1 MATLPAILSCV
12 EDKFKED
19 LASLHKNLSV
29 ALRVVSSKDDV
40 VIDQYVDLLRETSM
54 LLATKFTWAKVNYTL
69 HGVIHH
75 SGDLI
80 AMNGGK
86 GLGSLSEEAL
96 EANNKFIR
104 RFLEQFSRKTS
115 PDLQLEDC
123 LARLLERS
131 DPYILERKLNF
142 RPNGKGCSECG
153 SRKHSSRLHV
163 KTMELDCYDLLV
175 HEILVDS
182 I

>member
-29 ALRVVSSKDDV
+29 ALSVVSSKDDV

-142 RPNGKGCSECG
+142 RPNVLNVKNVLNVVQG
-153 SRKHSSRLHV
+153 SIHQGYMSRQWNLIAMTYLCM
-163 KTMELDCYDLLV
+163 KSL
-175 HEILVDS
+175 
-182 I
+182 